1 MNQSTVIRRSPKNR
15 PVFAGFRRYARQDL
29 RTDVVIQDQEGW
41 EVPLECVNL
50 SPTGMF
56 IESQYLFEIGD
67 RHVLI
72 FKSPE
77 TEEWLRIEAKVV
89 RIDTGEADVRVEP
102 AELAAPGMAYEF
114 EATDDRTWS
123 ELCALLAR

>member
-1 MNQSTVIRRSPKNR
+1 MNQESVIRRSPKQR
-15 PVFAGFRRYARQDL
+15 PVFAGFRRYSRQEL
-29 RTDVVIQDQEGW
+29 RTDVVVQDDEGW
-41 EVPLECVNL
+41 ELPLESINL

-56 IESQYLFEIGD
+56 VTSQYLFEVGD

-77 TEEWLRIEAKVV
+77 TEAWLRIEAKVV
-89 RIDTGEADVRVEP
+89 RVENGDIDVRVEP
-102 AELAAPGMAYEF
+102 AESSFPGMAYEF

-123 ELCALLAR
+123 ELCALLSR

>member
-1 MNQSTVIRRSPKNR
+1 MHQESVIRRSPRTR
-15 PVFAGFRRYARQDL
+15 PVFAGFRRYSRQDL
-29 RTDVVIQDQEGW
+29 RTEVVIQDNEGW
-41 EVPLECVNL
+41 EVPLESVNL

-72 FKSPE
+72 FQSPE
-77 TEEWLRIEAKVV
+77 TAEWLRIEARVV
-89 RIDTGEADVRVEP
+89 RVDSGDSDVRVEP
-102 AELAAPGMAYEF
+102 PEPCNPGMAYEF

>member
-1 MNQSTVIRRSPKNR
+1 MNQDSVIRRSPRNR
-15 PVFAGFRRYARQDL
+15 PVFAGFRRYSRQQL
-29 RTDVVIQDQEGW
+29 RTDVVIQDDEGW
-41 EVPLECVNL
+41 EVPLESVNL

-56 IESQYLFEIGD
+56 IESQYLFDIGD

-72 FKSPE
+72 FQSPE
-77 TEEWLRIEAKVV
+77 SSQWLRIEAKVV
-89 RIDTGEADVRVEP
+89 RVDLGEVDVRVDPPEP
-102 AELAAPGMAYEF
+102 CNPGMAYEF

>member
-1 MNQSTVIRRSPKNR
+1 MNQESVIRRSPRHR
-15 PVFAGFRRYARQDL
+15 PVFAGFRRYARQEL

-41 EVPLECVNL
+41 EVPLESLNL

-56 IESQYLFEIGD
+56 VTSQFLFEVGD

-77 TEEWLRIEAKVV
+77 TQEWLRIEGRVV
-89 RIDTGEADVRVEP
+89 RVDAGEPDVRVEP
-102 AELAAPGMAYEF
+102 AEPSFPGMAYEF
-114 EATDDRTWS
+114 EATDDHTWA
-123 ELCALLAR
+123 ELCTLLAR